1 MATGIS
7 RIFITG
13 LDNKAHQC
21 YFPRGTFEKTTI
33 SDLKLEVQK
42 KTGYEIQIQR
52 LIYVSR
58 ELASERNGR
67 ESTFGDYGIRD
78 GSNIMLV
85 LRLSGGGF
93 GSGFLPLRFAD
104 VSSEDNF
111 KEVKLANIAPD
122 WKIIVQGINFK
133 GTCRNKSCKAKNK
146 NVSIQRGFY
155 DSTGGTC
162 MLNYEITQ
170 LECPMCK
177 QTLDKDE
184 IHGVGVYEAKL
195 EVKSKARGSIQ
206 VVVNIEARDKY
217 LYVGCMDDRDK
228 VDYEYIILIVTR
240 F

>member
-1 MATGIS
+1 MAIGMST
-7 RIFITG
+7 IFIRG
-13 LDNKAHQC
+13 LEGKTHSC
-21 YFPRGTFEKTTI
+21 YFPRETFEKTTI

-42 KTGYEIQIQR
+42 RTGYEIQIQR

-58 ELASERNGR
+58 ELASEKKGR

-93 GSGFLPLRFAD
+93 GPGFLPLRFAN

-111 KEVKLANIAPD
+111 KEVKLADSAPD

-133 GTCRNKSCKAKNK
+133 GTCRNKSCQAKNK
-146 NVSIQRGFY
+146 NVIIQRGFY

-170 LECPMCK
+170 LECPMCR

-184 IHGVGVYEAKL
+184 IHGVGVYKAKL
-195 EVKSKARGSIQ
+195 QVKSKARGSNEA
-206 VVVNIEARDKY
+206 VVNIEARDKF
-217 LYVGCMDDRDK
+217 LYAGCMDERDK
-228 VDYEYIILIVTR
+228 VDYEYVILIVTR